1 MLGGLSLI
9 TELISHINLI
19 VEMTSTT
26 LNDFE
31 FIHSPNN
38 TYVHM
43 LVLILISLSIIW
55 PLIIDIYASY
65 VYIWTITL
73 KQFLCEIIKISHKNE
88 HYFLGL
94 EINLIENMNQNPT
107 HHQITVERLFFYYI
121 YYLNLVVSILMMMLI
136 FFISCPAEWRK
147 HPNTRKGKWK
157 FFRRENMYI
166 NL

>member
-94 EINLIENMNQNPT
+94 EINQIENMNQNPT
-107 HHQITVERLFFYYI
+107 HHQITVERLFFYNI
-121 YYLNLVVSILMMMLI
+121 YYLNLVVSILNWWWCWSSSYLVRLNDENTQI
-136 FFISCPAEWRK
+136 QEKENENFFEEKIC
-147 HPNTRKGKWK
+147 
-157 FFRRENMYI
+157 I
-166 NL
+166 

>member
-73 KQFLCEIIKISHKNE
+73 KQFLCEIIKISLKNE

-94 EINLIENMNQNPT
+94 EINQIENMNQNPT

-121 YYLNLVVSILMMMLI
+121 YYLNLVVSILNWWWCWSSSYLVRLNDENTQI
-136 FFISCPAEWRK
+136 QEKENENFFEEKIC
-147 HPNTRKGKWK
+147 
-157 FFRRENMYI
+157 I
-166 NL
+166 